1 MAAAANNPDFAK
13 RAGIPQSVASEFHE
27 ADKRGMYEG
36 GLAPMTR
43 VEEGKGGLGGLGAT
57 VQNFKFGGSSY
68 VGNWDSRK
76 HKDLRLLDIMAPWRG
91 DLPKKIGKK
100 ERKRRTKAE
109 RQQERGRWG
118 DEILTDVKNPRK
130 RRALVRAGWIAD
142 TPPDTRKG
150 IQGAKGK
157 KGKKYAADLN
167 KHTVFYPPQSVGTA
181 PGGAGPAG
189 EYLANLRPGLTGGQP
204 YVPPTNIYS
213 TYIAPGGA
221 EGGAVGYQEGGAVS
235 RTWAQIPG
243 DSSLAKMLW
252 IAQMSEQGWTSDKP
266 AGKGVDIKSLIWYP
280 PQATILGDSGIPGQ
294 DASAGRRG
302 RRGGRGGGRRR
313 PPVGQPFPEGDPGD
327 RIIPPGRLP
336 PGGGLVPPTATPYT
350 PPDRRA
356 GRDTDYSRALLE
368 HRARLEQILG
378 SAEGGAVSRYQEG
391 GEVKRPGHA
400 EGPNPYPEGSAR
412 WKVWERKHH
421 VDPAPPPQAK
431 AEEEEDTGWFSGLF
445 KSEEDRRTRTERELE
460 EMEQA
465 RGGPV
470 GFQLGGYARAPM
482 GRVPP
487 MGALQQV
494 TGGSGRPA
502 MRPPMMTRRMPMKP
516 AGYDPRGGPI
526 TPPPGKEP
534 FVRGGPQV
542 PPNMRGYLQRA
553 MMMNRP
559 RRGIPGPAGAGGAPN
574 RVGQSDQQGGLARAL
589 QRGTGRPPMS
599 RRQGF
604 YR

>member
-1 MAAAANNPDFAK
+1 MPSKTPKQARFMRAIAHGWKPSRMKNPPSQA
-13 RAGIPQSVASEFHE
+13 VAREFMK
-27 ADKRGMYEG
+27 ADQRKGMWEG
-36 GLAPMTR
+36 GLAPM
-43 VEEGKGGLGGLGAT
+43 
-57 VQNFKFGGSSY
+57 S
-68 VGNWDSRK
+68 
-76 HKDLRLLDIMAPWRG
+76 DIIQRGMAPG
-91 DLPKKIGKK
+91 
-100 ERKRRTKAE
+100 
-109 RQQERGRWG
+109 
-118 DEILTDVKNPRK
+118 
-130 RRALVRAGWIAD
+130 
-142 TPPDTRKG
+142 
-150 IQGAKGK
+150 
-157 KGKKYAADLN
+157 
-167 KHTVFYPPQSVGTA
+167 
-181 PGGAGPAG
+181 
-189 EYLANLRPGLTGGQP
+189 LRF
-204 YVPPTNIYS
+204 
-213 TYIAPGGA
+213 
-221 EGGAVGYQEGGAVS
+221 QEGGPVS
-235 RTWAQIPG
+235 WKDIPG

-252 IAQMSEQGWTSDKP
+252 IAQMREQGWTSDKT
-266 AGKGVDIKSLIWYP
+266 AGEGVDIKSLIWYP

-294 DASAGRRG
+294 DAMVGTSIDTSEGALNPDGTPYYSTGRRG

-313 PPVGQPFPEGDPGD
+313 PPVGQPPPGGDPGD

-494 TGGSGRPA
+494 TGGPGRPA

-526 TPPPGKEP
+526 PPPPGKEP